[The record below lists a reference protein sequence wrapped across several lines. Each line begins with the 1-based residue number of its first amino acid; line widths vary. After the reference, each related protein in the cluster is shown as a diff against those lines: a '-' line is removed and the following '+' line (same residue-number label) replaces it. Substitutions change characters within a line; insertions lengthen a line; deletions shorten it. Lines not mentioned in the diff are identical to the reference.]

1 MRHSAGS
8 ILLSKCAK
16 ASSSTRTIIPCEQF
30 PELAE
35 YLLDQRPPLE
45 AQLIDLADEIA
56 YDTADLDDGYEARLL
71 TLPQI
76 RDGVPGFDG
85 FYGEAERAYPDAMEK
100 LKFNEAVK
108 RILDRMVGDLIRNLG
123 ARSRP
128 PASAAWKTCG
138 RIRGGW
144 PRSVP
149 RWKRKGAAPRNFSI
163 RISTSAPR
171 SNPEKNDAER
181 VIRQLFDFWM
191 AKPESLPQSYREKAG
206 QESLPRVICDYIAGM
221 TDNFIYEQHEKYCGT
236 KLIA

>member
-8 ILLSKCAK
+8 ILLSKFAK
-16 ASSSTRTIIPCEQF
+16 ASSSTRTIIPSRQF

-85 FYGEAERAYPDAMEK
+85 FYGEAERAYPNAMEK

-108 RILDRMVGDLIRNLG
+108 RILDRMVGDLIRNLKSQIKAAG
-123 ARSRP
+123 IRSLEDVRAYP
-128 PASAAWKTCG
+128 RRLATFSPTVEEERRGTKEFLYQNLYFSAAL
-138 RIRGGW
+138 
-144 PRSVP
+144 
-149 RWKRKGAAPRNFSI
+149 
-163 RISTSAPR
+163 
-171 SNPEKNDAER
+171 NPEKNDAER

-191 AKPESLPQSYREKAG
+191 AKPESLPQSYQEKAG

-236 KLIA
+236 K